1 MSSLW
6 FLFFIPAAIAAGWGL
21 MILFKLG
28 EALTAQKLWA
38 GAFLAAGIAIVLYSL
53 GFRPG
58 AEVIHWDDISFYVI
72 MMVVMPLY
80 YLAVRHLTT
89 LSGIRVRDY
98 LIFLAPA
105 IIVSLGAVSLYAFN
119 YEHGYVFSRIFIG
132 FYTVVVLVWSY
143 DAGRKYYKLLCEY
156 YSTVENAS
164 VDDVRM
170 LTITGLTFIP
180 IGTII
185 IAISHYQ
192 RTVVLAIVMIVVL
205 SIFLFVAG
213 LFLFRIRYSA
223 ESLRRRLAEY
233 DAREKE
239 VENKPSLS
247 AEGTYS
253 RFLQQLEQAIE
264 KDKIYLD
271 PDISLVTLAERIRT
285 NRTYL
290 SDAIHL
296 TYGMSFSDYFN
307 HLRIQHVI
315 ALIQEKH
322 NAGEPILVK
331 ELALES
337 GFNNSSSFYRAFE
350 RETGMTPKQWIKNNI
365 KQ

>member
-1 MSSLW
+1 
-6 FLFFIPAAIAAGWGL
+6 
-21 MILFKLG
+21 
-28 EALTAQKLWA
+28 
-38 GAFLAAGIAIVLYSL
+38 
-53 GFRPG
+53 
-58 AEVIHWDDISFYVI
+58 
-72 MMVVMPLY
+72 MMVVIPLY

-105 IIVSLGAVSLYAFN
+105 IIVSFGVVSLYVFN
-119 YEHGYVFSRIFIG
+119 YEHGYVFSRVFIG

-170 LTITGLTFIP
+170 LTVTGLTFIP
-180 IGTII
+180 IGTTI

-223 ESLRRRLAEY
+223 ETLRRRLAEY
-233 DAREKE
+233 DALEKASE
-239 VENKPSLS
+239 PRSPLS
-247 AEGTYS
+247 AEGTYA
-253 RFLQQLEQAIE
+253 RFLQQLEQAIME
-264 KDKIYLD
+264 DKIFLD
-271 PDISLVTLAERIRT
+271 PDISLVALAERIRT

-307 HLRIQHVI
+307 HLRIQHAT
-315 ALIQEKH
+315 ALMREKKQ
-322 NAGEPILVK
+322 AGEPILVK
-331 ELALES
+331 EIALVS
-337 GFNNSSSFYRAFE
+337 GFNTSSSFYRAFE
-350 RETGMTPKQWIKNNI
+350 RETGMTPKKWIKNL
-365 KQ
+365 

>member
-38 GAFLAAGIAIVLYSL
+38 GAFLAAGVAIVLYSL

-58 AEVIHWDDISFYVI
+58 AEAIHWDDISFYVI
-72 MMVVMPLY
+72 MMVVIPLY

-89 LSGIRVRDY
+89 LSGIRLRDY

-105 IIVSLGAVSLYAFN
+105 IIVSLGAVSLYEFN
-119 YEHGYVFSRIFIG
+119 YEHGYLFSRVFIG

-143 DAGRKYYKLLCEY
+143 DAGRKYYKLLSEY

-180 IGTII
+180 IGTSI

-239 VENKPSLS
+239 LESKPSLS
-247 AEGTYS
+247 AEGTYA
-253 RFLQQLEQAIE
+253 RFLQQLEQAIQE
-264 KDKIYLD
+264 DKIYLD

-290 SDAIHL
+290 SDAIHM

-307 HLRIQHVI
+307 HLRIQHVTV
-315 ALIQEKH
+315 LIREKKD
-322 NAGEPILVK
+322 AGEPILVK
-331 ELALES
+331 EIALQS
-337 GFNNSSSFYRAFE
+337 GFNNASSFYRAFE
-350 RETGMTPKQWIKNNI
+350 RETGMTPKQWIRKLI
-365 KQ
+365 

>member
-1 MSSLW
+1 MSAFW
-6 FLFFIPAAIAAGWGL
+6 FLFFIPAALAAGWGL
-21 MILFKLG
+21 MILFKPG
-28 EALTAQKLWA
+28 EAQASQKLLA
-38 GAFLAAGIAIVLYSL
+38 GAFLAAGVAIVLYSL

-58 AEVIHWDDISFYVI
+58 AEPIHWDDISFYVI
-72 MMVVMPLY
+72 MMVVIPLY

-105 IIVSLGAVSLYAFN
+105 IIVSFGVVSLYVFN
-119 YEHGYVFSRIFIG
+119 YEHGYVFSRVFIG

-170 LTITGLTFIP
+170 LTVTGLTFIP
-180 IGTII
+180 IGTTI

-223 ESLRRRLAEY
+223 ETLRRRLAEY
-233 DAREKE
+233 DALEKASE
-239 VENKPSLS
+239 PRSPLS
-247 AEGTYS
+247 AEGTYA
-253 RFLQQLEQAIE
+253 RFLQQLEQAIME
-264 KDKIYLD
+264 DKIFLD
-271 PDISLVTLAERIRT
+271 PDISLVALAERIRT

-307 HLRIQHVI
+307 HLRIQHAT
-315 ALIQEKH
+315 ALMREKKQ
-322 NAGEPILVK
+322 AGEPILVK
-331 ELALES
+331 EIALVS
-337 GFNNSSSFYRAFE
+337 GFNTSSSFYRAFE
-350 RETGMTPKQWIKNNI
+350 RETGMTPKKWIKNL
-365 KQ
+365 